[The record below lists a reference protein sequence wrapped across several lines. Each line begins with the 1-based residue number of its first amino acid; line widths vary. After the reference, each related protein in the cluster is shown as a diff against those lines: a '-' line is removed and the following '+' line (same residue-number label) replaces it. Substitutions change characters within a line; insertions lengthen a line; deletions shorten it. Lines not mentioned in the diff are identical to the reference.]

1 MSKYRNYTESD
12 IKKAVLQSKSIANVL
27 RILDLKPVGG
37 NYETIKRKINELD
50 LDTSHFIGQAWI
62 AKGTAIK
69 KFDDITKPE
78 TIKKRL
84 INERGYKC
92 ENCNLS
98 VWLNKPICL
107 ELEHISGDRSNNTR
121 ENLKLLC
128 PNCHAQTPTW
138 RRRKKMTWD

>member
-1 MSKYRNYTESD
+1 MNKRKNYSDCD
-12 IKKAVLQSKSIANVL
+12 IKKAVSNSKSIANVL
-27 RILDLKPVGG
+27 RLLNLRPTGG
-37 NYETIKRKINELD
+37 NYETIKRKIDKLD
-50 LDTSHFIGQAWI
+50 LDISHFTGQAWI
-62 AKGTAIK
+62 EKGSILK

-84 INERGYKC
+84 IGERGYKC

-107 ELEHISGDRSNNTR
+107 ELEHISGNRLDNTR

-128 PNCHAQTPTW
+128 PNCHSQTPTW
-138 RRRKKMTWD
+138 RRRKKVG